1 MLIHFLNNAYGTKYC
16 FFLVNLVPAMK
27 QTKTSREIILLTKS
41 AGIATLEV
49 EELSHIILMGSSNS

>member
-16 FFLVNLVPAMK
+16 FFLANLVPAMK